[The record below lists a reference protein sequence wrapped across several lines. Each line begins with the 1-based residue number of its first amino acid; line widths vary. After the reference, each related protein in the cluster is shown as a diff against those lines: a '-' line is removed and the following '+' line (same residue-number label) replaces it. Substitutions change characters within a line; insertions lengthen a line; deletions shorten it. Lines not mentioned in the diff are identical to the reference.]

1 MGGNVKHYL
10 MQVDLMVEL
19 NEISTTD
26 MGGNLKHYL
35 VQVDL
40 MVEQLAGLQYNL
52 IRLSFLSPIRLKH
65 SNIHRYGIFFKTY
78 TTHFLSMICLDNIFS
93 ASSNTVVR
101 RY

>member
-1 MGGNVKHYL
+1 MCVSINMGGNVKHYL

-19 NEISTTD
+19 NEISTID

-65 SNIHRYGIFFKTY
+65 SNIHRYI
-78 TTHFLSMICLDNIFS
+78 L
-93 ASSNTVVR
+93 
-101 RY
+101 